1 MARQRLGQLLDS
13 LNAETSL
20 TGFMVINQS
29 GGVVLADVPADI
41 DAELISLRFLGLAK
55 NCVTTL
61 SELNQGKLECINF
74 QTELAL
80 ITAFE
85 CGEYWIV
92 MLGPPSSRQKQ
103 LNIFK
108 KALETI
114 VGNMPSPD
122 KKFRLSPQDIKK
134 LQSMGN
140 RSELQERMATIEASE
155 DLQTMLLEIGSVQ
168 GVIGCLVVGH
178 DGLLIANTMPEKT
191 DAEAIGVWSLG
202 IYLNTEHIMKKMGHE
217 RVHQIVNRTL
227 RGYVVVADFGSG
239 LLVSVTQFSDVENL
253 IPLMRKITDLVS

>member
-1 MARQRLGQLLDS
+1 
-13 LNAETSL
+13 
-20 TGFMVINQS
+20 MVINQS

-41 DAELISLRFLGLAK
+41 DAELISLRFLGLAR

-103 LNIFK
+103 LNIFE
-108 KALETI
+108 KAFETM
-114 VGNMPSPD
+114 VGNLPLPV
-122 KKFRLSPQDIKK
+122 KKFQLSPQDIKK

-178 DGLLIANTMPEKT
+178 DGLLIANTMPEET
-191 DAEAIGVWSLG
+191 DAESIGVWALG
-202 IYLNTEHIMKKMGHE
+202 EYMNTEHVMKKMGHQ

-227 RGYVVVADFGSG
+227 RGYVVVADFGGG
-239 LLVSVTQFSDVENL
+239 LLVAITEDENL
-253 IPLMRKITDLVS
+253 VEVMRKITDLVS

>member
-1 MARQRLGQLLDS
+1 MDS

-55 NCVTTL
+55 NCTNTL

-74 QTELAL
+74 QTKLAL

-103 LNIFK
+103 LNIFE
-108 KALETI
+108 KAFDTMA
-114 VGNMPSPD
+114 GNLPLAD
-122 KKFRLSPQDIKK
+122 KKFRLTPQDIKN
-134 LQSMGN
+134 LQNISN

-155 DLQTMLLEIGSVQ
+155 DLQTILLEIGSAY

-178 DGLLIANTMPEKT
+178 DGLLIANTMPEEV
-191 DAEAIGVWSLG
+191 DAESIGVWSLG
-202 IYLNTEHIMKKMGHE
+202 EYMNTQHVMKKLGHE
-217 RVHQIVNRTL
+217 RVHQIVNRTP
-227 RGYVVVADFGSG
+227 RGYVVVADFGGG
-239 LLVSVTQFSDVENL
+239 LLVSVTEFKDAENL